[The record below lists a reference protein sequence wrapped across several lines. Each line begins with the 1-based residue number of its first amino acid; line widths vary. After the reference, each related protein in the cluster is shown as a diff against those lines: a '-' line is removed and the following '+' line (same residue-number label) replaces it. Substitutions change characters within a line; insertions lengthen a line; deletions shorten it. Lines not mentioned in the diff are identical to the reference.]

1 MQACP
6 ACGKM
11 DGTSATDAA
20 QGQAFAAAQAEGAT
34 AFPQTAPKND
44 TPDIWIPILA
54 FFIPVVGL
62 ILYLVWKDDKP
73 QSSSAAGKFALIG
86 FIVEVVI
93 GILIFCSIIFLI
105 SMSTI

>member
-1 MQACP
+1 V
-6 ACGKM
+6 
-11 DGTSATDAA
+11 
-20 QGQAFAAAQAEGAT
+20 ERW
-34 AFPQTAPKND
+34 TAPAQLTQRKDKLLLLHKQRGQLHFLRLRQKND